1 MDAAYPARPAW
12 PGVELRHLVAFQ
24 AVVAAGSFIAA
35 ARHLGY
41 TQSGV
46 SAQIRALER
55 LVGARLIDRSRGA
68 RGIALTEEGL
78 IFMRYAREIA
88 AKFEAAA
95 DHLGTGHTLA
105 RRVLRVGA
113 FRSASLGIGAPALA
127 SLADADPDLQ
137 VDLVENEDH
146 EVLLELLEEG
156 EVELA
161 FVAAPVRKGFD
172 SIVLLQERVVAVVAA
187 TSELGQRD
195 ALRLVDL
202 AGWPVIVD
210 DTRHGSMLGQAAVDA
225 GALRTAAVGDHT
237 VGIALALA
245 GFGIALLPEL
255 SVLPAVGAT
264 VLPLVAD
271 LPGRAI
277 ALARVTGREVSDEAR
292 SFSVAA
298 TSVTFAS
305 AAA

>member
-1 MDAAYPARPAW
+1 MEAAYPARPAW

-41 TQSGV
+41 TQSGI

-68 RGIALTEEGL
+68 RGITLTEEGL

-95 DHLGTGHTLA
+95 DHLGTGRRLA
-105 RRVLRVGA
+105 RRVLRIGA
-113 FRSASLGIGAPALA
+113 FRSASLGIVASALA
-127 SLADADPDLQ
+127 SLADADPELQ
-137 VDLVENEDH
+137 VDLVENEDQD
-146 EVLLELLEEG
+146 VLLELLEEG

-161 FVAAPVRKGFD
+161 FVTAPVRKGFD
-172 SIVLLQERVVAVVAA
+172 SIVLLQEHVVAVVAA
-187 TSELGQRD
+187 TSELADRE
-195 ALRLVDL
+195 ALRLSDL

-210 DTRHGSMLGQAAVDA
+210 GTGHGSMLAHAAVDG
-225 GALRTAAVGDHT
+225 GALRATAVADHT
-237 VGIALALA
+237 IAIALALA
-245 GFGIALLPEL
+245 GFGVALLPEL
-255 SVLPAVGAT
+255 SVLPAVGAA

-277 ALARVTGREVSDEAR
+277 ALARVAGRERSDEAML
-292 SFSVAA
+292 FSAA
-298 TSVTFAS
+298 VTSVTFGS

>member
-1 MDAAYPARPAW
+1 MEAAYPARPAW

-41 TQSGV
+41 TQSGI

-95 DHLGTGHTLA
+95 DHLGTGQSLA
-105 RRVLRVGA
+105 RRVLRIGA
-113 FRSASLGIGAPALA
+113 FRSASLGIVAPALA
-127 SLADADPDLQ
+127 SLADADPELH
-137 VDLVENEDH
+137 VDLVENEDQD
-146 EVLLELLEEG
+146 VLLELLEEG

-161 FVAAPVRKGFD
+161 FVTAPVRKGFD

-187 TSELGQRD
+187 TSELADRE
-195 ALRLVDL
+195 ALRLSDL

-210 DTRHGSMLGQAAVDA
+210 DTGHGSMLAHAAVDG
-225 GALRTAAVGDHT
+225 GALRATAVADHT
-237 VGIALALA
+237 VAIALALA
-245 GFGIALLPEL
+245 GFGVALLPEL
-255 SVLPAVGAT
+255 SVLPAVGAA

-277 ALARVTGREVSDEAR
+277 ALARVAGRERSDEAAL
-292 SFSVAA
+292 FSAA
-298 TSVTFAS
+298 VTAVTFRS

>member
-1 MDAAYPARPAW
+1 MEAAYPARPAW

-41 TQSGV
+41 TQSGI

-95 DHLGTGHTLA
+95 DHLGTGQRVA
-105 RRVLRVGA
+105 RRVLRIGA
-113 FRSASLGIGAPALA
+113 FRSASLGIAAPALA
-127 SLADADPDLQ
+127 SLADADPELQ
-137 VDLVENEDH
+137 VDLVENEDQD
-146 EVLLELLEEG
+146 VLLELLEEG

-161 FVAAPVRKGFD
+161 FVTAPVRKGFD

-187 TSELGQRD
+187 TSERAD
-195 ALRLVDL
+195 REALRLSDL

-210 DTRHGSMLGQAAVDA
+210 DTGHGSMLAHAAVDG
-225 GALRTAAVGDHT
+225 GALRATAVADHT
-237 VGIALALA
+237 VAIALALA
-245 GFGIALLPEL
+245 GFGVALLPEL
-255 SVLPAVGAT
+255 SVLPAVGAA

-277 ALARVTGREVSDEAR
+277 ALARVAGRERSDEAAL
-292 SFSVAA
+292 FSAA
-298 TSVTFAS
+298 VTAVTFRS

>member
-1 MDAAYPARPAW
+1 
-12 PGVELRHLVAFQ
+12 VELRHLVAFQ

-95 DHLGTGHTLA
+95 DHLGTGQSLA

-113 FRSASLGIGAPALA
+113 FRSASLGIAAPALVA
-127 SLADADPDLQ
+127 LADADPELQ
-137 VDLVENEDH
+137 VDLVENEDQD
-146 EVLLELLEEG
+146 VLLELLEEG

-161 FVAAPVRKGFD
+161 FVTAPVRKAFD

-187 TSELGQRD
+187 TSELAERKP
-195 ALRLVDL
+195 LRLADL
-202 AGWPVIVD
+202 AGRPVIVD
-210 DTRHGSMLGQAAVDA
+210 DTGHGSMLARAAVDA
-225 GALRTAAVGDHT
+225 GALRAAAVADHT
-237 VGIALALA
+237 VAIALALA
-245 GFGIALLPEL
+245 GFGVALMPEL
-255 SVLPAVGAT
+255 SVLPAVGAA

-277 ALARVTGREVSDEAR
+277 ALARLSGRERSEEAQL
-292 SFSVAA
+292 FSAAA
-298 TSVTFAS
+298 TSVTFGAAVAGVAS
-305 AAA
+305 